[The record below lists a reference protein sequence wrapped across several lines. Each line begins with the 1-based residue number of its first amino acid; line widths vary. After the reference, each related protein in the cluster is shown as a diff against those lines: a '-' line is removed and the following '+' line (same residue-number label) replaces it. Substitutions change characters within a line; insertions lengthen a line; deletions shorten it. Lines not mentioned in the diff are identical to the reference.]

1 MNDSIIKIDIAYF
14 QKRYDQIEEIPEN
27 IKNKAIDSLIKLQDM
42 GIEPLSKIPCLET
55 LKALAEEKTPKGSKA
70 ESP

>member
-27 IKNKAIDSLIKLQDM
+27 IKNKAIDLSENYNCFKSYYDPKMIWAKKFIIKKKKQ
-42 GIEPLSKIPCLET
+42 
-55 LKALAEEKTPKGSKA
+55 
-70 ESP
+70 